1 MALIPSDGMVPSA
14 FIQYSLKA
22 KTKYWLTQEK
32 GVRTIGIK
40 MRLKSAKIQTT
51 EGIRTDHG
59 LEEDRKVIECE
70 ADIHIPCLGHIFKLP
85 HTNLSDLGH
94 RAS

>member
-1 MALIPSDGMVPSA
+1 MKALIPSDGMVPSA
-14 FIQYSLKA
+14 FIPYSLKA

-40 MRLKSAKIQTT
+40 MRLKSAKIQTA
-51 EGIRTDHG
+51 EGIGTGHG

-70 ADIHIPCLGHIFKLP
+70 AD
-85 HTNLSDLGH
+85 T
-94 RAS
+94 